1 MTESLM
7 RTSPA
12 RNRIGAVL
20 VDRRR
25 VDAWAGFEGITY
37 VSDQMEQYN
46 TAILAPVFHRNLRH
60 LM

>member
-1 MTESLM
+1 M

-25 VDAWAGFEGITY
+25 VDAWAGFDGTSF
-37 VSDQMEQYN
+37 VSDQMEQFN
-46 TAILAPVFHRNLRH
+46 TAILAPVVY
-60 LM
+60 

>member
-1 MTESLM
+1 M

-46 TAILAPVFHRNLRH
+46 TVILAPVFHRNLRH